1 MSTLF
6 SLEGKTAVVTG
17 GAQGIGLMISRGL
30 VQAGAKV
37 YVVSRKAATCD
48 AAVEELSAFGTCIGL
63 PGDVS
68 QEAETKRLAGEI
80 SEREGSL
87 HVLVNNA
94 GAAWGAPL
102 DAYPDAA
109 WDKVMATNVKGV
121 FNLSVA
127 CMPLLA
133 AAATPGDPGRVI
145 NVGSIDGFRVPSFDN
160 FAYSSSKAAVH
171 HLTRVLAQRMAEQNV
186 TVNAIAPGPFPSK
199 MMAVSLQTHGES
211 FIERNPFG
219 RLGQP
224 DDMAG
229 IAVFLAAR
237 ASSYIT
243 GQIIAVDGGM
253 STRPW

>member
-1 MSTLF
+1 MDNMF

-37 YVVSRKAATCD
+37 YVVSRKQATCD
-48 AAVEELSAFGTCIGL
+48 AAVEELLVLGTCVAL

-68 QEAETKRLAGEI
+68 NEADTKRLAAELA
-80 SEREGSL
+80 EREGSL

-102 DAYPDAA
+102 DAYPDSA

-127 CMPLLA
+127 CMPLLEQ
-133 AAATPGDPGRVI
+133 AATANDPGRII
-145 NVGSIDGFRVPSFDN
+145 NVGSIDGFRVPEFDN

-171 HLTRVLAQRMAEQNV
+171 HLTRVLAQKMAARNI

-199 MMAVSLQTHGES
+199 MMASSLETYGEA
-211 FIERNPFG
+211 FIKRNPFG
-219 RLGQP
+219 RLGEP

-229 IAVFLAAR
+229 IAVFLASR
-237 ASSYIT
+237 ASAYIT
-243 GQIIAVDGGM
+243 GQVIAVDGGM
-253 STRPW
+253 STRSW